1 MIGEESTFDGGS
13 GSSMVKTIQNLN
25 IHQSSKMTWSNLM
38 AQTIIVYEDATC

>member
-1 MIGEESTFDGGS
+1 MGGEENTSNGGT

-25 IHQSSKMTWSNLM
+25 IHQPSKMTWSNLM